1 MRDRQWFVLYVLICL
16 EVGIFLMLVPW
27 SVIWERNYF
36 LQVYPGL
43 RPFLLD
49 PTFRGAISGLGVAN
63 VYIVLHEVME
73 RRRQTALS
81 VTELLPS
88 ELHLTADAA
97 GNDDRG
103 SGRASS
109 DRASGRASSD
119 RGSGRASSDR
129 ASGRASSGNG
139 DEEPRAFVTHE
150 KSS

>member
-36 LQVYPGL
+36 LEAYPGL
-43 RPFLLD
+43 RPLLLD

-63 VYIVLHEVME
+63 VYVVLHEVME

-81 VTELLPS
+81 TTELFPS
-88 ELHLTADAA
+88 GLHFMADA
-97 GNDDRG
+97 GG
-103 SGRASS
+103 EG
-109 DRASGRASSD
+109 DRAD
-119 RGSGRASSDR
+119 EQT
-129 ASGRASSGNG
+129 SSGDG
-139 DEEPRAFVTHE
+139 DAESRAFVTHE

>member
-43 RPFLLD
+43 RPLLLD

-63 VYIVLHEVME
+63 VYFVLHEVME

-88 ELHLTADAA
+88 GLHLMADA
-97 GNDDRG
+97 GGKD
-103 SGRASS
+103 
-109 DRASGRASSD
+109 
-119 RGSGRASSDR
+119 DR

-139 DEEPRAFVTHE
+139 DKESRAFVTHE